1 MTARLY
7 RERIY
12 RHYVES
18 ASTPLAPDS
27 VAGLAPRLPYLRKLI
42 AEHFP
47 TSRESAILEV
57 GCGHGALQHAAREAG
72 YAHIQGV
79 DGSPSQVAAA
89 QRLGIASVRQGD
101 LIEALQMQAEAS
113 LDAIIAFD
121 VIEHLDRDEIIRM
134 ADATHRAL
142 KPGGRWIVHVPNGA
156 SPFAGVVLW
165 GDLTHELAFTTESLT
180 QLARSTGFADVQFY
194 EDVPVAHG
202 LKSAVRR
209 LLWKAM
215 VRPFFKT
222 CLVVETGSAQ
232 GAILTQNLLAVAV
245 K

>member
-1 MTARLY
+1 VSARLY

-12 RHYVES
+12 LHYVES

-27 VAGLAPRLPYLRKLI
+27 VAGLAPRMPYLRKLI

-47 TSRESAILEV
+47 ASRDAAILEV

-72 YAHIQGV
+72 YSRIQGV

-89 QRLGIASVRQGD
+89 HRLGVASVRQGD
-101 LIEALQMQAEAS
+101 LTETLQAASPDS

-142 KPGGRWIVHVPNGA
+142 KPGGRWIVHAPNGA

-180 QLARSTGFADVQFY
+180 QLTRSTGFSTVRFF
-194 EDVPVAHG
+194 EDAPVAHG

-209 LLWKAM
+209 LLWKAA
-215 VRPFFKT
+215 VRPFFNL
-222 CLVVETGSAQ
+222 CLVVETGGAQ
-232 GAILTQNLLAVAV
+232 AILTQNLLAVAV

>member
-1 MTARLY
+1 VSARLY

-27 VAGLAPRLPYLRKLI
+27 VTGLAPRLPYLRKLI
-42 AEHFP
+42 ADHFP
-47 TSRESAILEV
+47 ASREAAILEV
-57 GCGHGALQHAAREAG
+57 GCGHGALQYAALEAG
-72 YAHIQGV
+72 YTQIQGV
-79 DGSPSQVAAA
+79 DGSPSQVSAA

-101 LIEALQMQAEAS
+101 LTQTLEAQAPAS
-113 LDAIIAFD
+113 LDAVIAFD

-142 KPGGRWIVHVPNGA
+142 KQGGRWIVHVPNGA
-156 SPFAGVVLW
+156 SPFAGAVMW

-180 QLARSTGFADVQFY
+180 QLTRSTGFADVRFF
-194 EDVPVAHG
+194 EDAPVAHG
-202 LKSAVRR
+202 LKSALRR
-209 LLWKAM
+209 LLWKAA
-215 VRPFFKT
+215 VRPFFNL
-222 CLVVETGSAQ
+222 CHVVETGGGQ
-232 GAILTQNLLAVAV
+232 AILTQNLLAVAV